1 MIIRV
6 FRARP
11 KSGHMADELA
21 RLAKAWQATSRRG
34 GHALLAKRSGGWMC
48 VRPLVLSTG
57 ERRVQLKRLLAV
69 VALAAAALALAATAS
84 AANHTTVTETDHI
97 HGAFTEPEFD
107 VNPCT
112 AAAITSFDAYGNV
125 VAQVTY
131 FLEDGEPT
139 EVWATFTET
148 GKLTLIDANNLTYSG
163 HFTAWGNFNLNE
175 RNTNNTVALT
185 FRASG
190 SDGSSLIVHETA
202 HFAMNANGRVTVSFD
217 RLSLDCG

>member
-1 MIIRV
+1 M
-6 FRARP
+6 
-11 KSGHMADELA
+11 
-21 RLAKAWQATSRRG
+21 
-34 GHALLAKRSGGWMC
+34 
-48 VRPLVLSTG
+48 
-57 ERRVQLKRLLAV
+57 KRLLTLL
-69 VALAAAALALAATAS
+69 ALAAAALALAATAS
-84 AANHTTVTETDHI
+84 AADHTTVTETEHI

-112 AAAITSFDAYGNV
+112 GAAITSFDADGNV
-125 VAQVTY
+125 VAHVTY
-131 FLEDGEPT
+131 FLEDGHPT

-148 GKLTLIDANNLTYSG
+148 GKLTLTDANNVIYTG

-175 RNTNNTVALT
+175 RNTNNTFTLT

-202 HFAMNANGRVTVSFD
+202 HFAMNANGQVTVSFD